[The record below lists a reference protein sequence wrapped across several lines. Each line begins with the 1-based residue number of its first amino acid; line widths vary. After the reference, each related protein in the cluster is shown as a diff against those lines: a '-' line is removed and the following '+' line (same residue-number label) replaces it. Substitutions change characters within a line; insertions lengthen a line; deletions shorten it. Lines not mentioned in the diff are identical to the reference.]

1 MVPATH
7 VAVMLMTLHEK
18 SYFEYSDLS
27 VVMIMLVAGILFLAE
42 CATQI
47 VSGATYTFG
56 ND

>member
-27 VVMIMLVAGILFLAE
+27 AVMIMLVAGILFLAE